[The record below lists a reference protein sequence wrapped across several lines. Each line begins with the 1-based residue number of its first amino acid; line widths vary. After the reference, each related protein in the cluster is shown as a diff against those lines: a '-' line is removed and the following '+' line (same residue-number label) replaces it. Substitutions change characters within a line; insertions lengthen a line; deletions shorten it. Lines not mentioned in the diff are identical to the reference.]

1 MSPQSASAPDP
12 PKPWKNDDS
21 HSKLLTSAALAA
33 TLSACGTEAA
43 IETPEDGT
51 PVTMDWSKGE
61 TFYPPRHPTDV
72 PL

>member
-1 MSPQSASAPDP
+1 MTRIQSF
-12 PKPWKNDDS
+12 
-21 HSKLLTSAALAA
+21 LTSAALAA

-61 TFYPPRHPTDV
+61 TFYLATSYRRTAVKDRGESGEHGRS
-72 PL
+72 L